1 MPPYCENCGAIETP
15 TWRKAYGKVFT
26 EGFENLKA
34 SDEDGGIIAWDNV
47 KTNAEGK
54 VTSFRVI
61 KKALLKGEGEEWHR
75 TLDGARDHLHAL
87 VMAKLGDL
95 TNQMAAARQLL
106 AKAKKMEARPL

>member
-1 MPPYCENCGAIETP
+1 MERGEMPPYCENCGAIETP

-61 KKALLKGEGEEWHR
+61 KKALLKGEGEEWPILLLCNR
-75 TLDGARDHLHAL
+75 KCAFCIISYRVVIANAL
-87 VMAKLGDL
+87 
-95 TNQMAAARQLL
+95 
-106 AKAKKMEARPL
+106 